1 MSLPSG
7 ILLGGKVFQV
17 PPPAV
22 EARAFPEASGEA
34 GWAGKTGTGMAV
46 GGGEARATMG
56 AAGVAAT
63 IGGGV
68 AGGGEG
74 VAITG
79 SGVGAG
85 VDTPAIA
92 LAIPA
97 VAGFSTMTGCV
108 GAGEDFGAGVGF

>member
-22 EARAFPEASGEA
+22 EARAFPEASGGA
-34 GWAGKTGTGMAV
+34 GWAGKTGTGVAV
-46 GGGEARATMG
+46 GGGEARATTG
-56 AAGVAAT
+56 ATVVAAT
-63 IGGGV
+63 IGGGGGV

-74 VAITG
+74 ATIG
-79 SGVGAG
+79 IGAG
-85 VDTPAIA
+85 VGPPAVA
-92 LAIPA
+92 LATPG
-97 VAGFSTMTGCV
+97 VAGFSTMSGCV